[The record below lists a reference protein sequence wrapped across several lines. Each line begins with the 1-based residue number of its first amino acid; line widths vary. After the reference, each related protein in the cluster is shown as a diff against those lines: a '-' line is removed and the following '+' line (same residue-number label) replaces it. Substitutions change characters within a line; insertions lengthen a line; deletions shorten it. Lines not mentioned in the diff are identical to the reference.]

1 MTFKYSLL
9 SFLCVFLSACSVSL
23 SPQER
28 VEIEKTYSYMASS
41 DKALEEKEKKGTG
54 AIDQMS
60 EHLAG
65 WYGVDEFVGLTKKLA
80 ERDPK
85 QFLDLYRKLEEKY
98 GAIRGRTAE
107 SALENVLKV
116 KHPLFSL

>member
-1 MTFKYSLL
+1 M
-9 SFLCVFLSACSVSL
+9 SL